1 MQELHSYGR
10 SLLAQKKTREAL
22 EIFRANYTK
31 HPKEFTTMMGM
42 TRGYSANADYKNAL
56 KFAQMALPLAPNAT
70 SKTAAEGM
78 IEKLKKGQ
86 DVN

>member
-1 MQELHSYGR
+1 
-10 SLLAQKKTREAL
+10 
-22 EIFRANYTK
+22 
-31 HPKEFTTMMGM
+31 MMGM

-56 KFAQMALPLAPNAT
+56 KFAQMALPLAPNAP